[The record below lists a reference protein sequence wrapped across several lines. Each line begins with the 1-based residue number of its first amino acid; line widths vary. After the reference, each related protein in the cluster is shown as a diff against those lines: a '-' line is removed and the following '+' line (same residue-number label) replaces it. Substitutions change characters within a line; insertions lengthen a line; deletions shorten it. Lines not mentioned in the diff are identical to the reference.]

1 MGPRHLLRG
10 ARLYAPN
17 LRVQFTENTVVEGN
31 HLWNWNGSCPVT
43 AASNRARAFC
53 DPPPKGAWDSADPWS
68 PRARADP
75 YPHPKTVE
83 PYFIGVLGSDQ
94 DSQPCEPYPHG
105 AKGPCT
111 PSAPAAWQGP
121 INQLVVIQR
130 NRVLNNGGV
139 VVRGVRACESNP
151 PRLHILDPGSH
162 SCPACVATQHTAN
175 VLVEANVMLNSSVQ
189 RVHVNRTHASNV
201 LVAEG

>member
-17 LRVQFTENTVVEGN
+17 LRVQFTENTVVEGK
-31 HLWNWNGSCPVT
+31 PVELERLL
-43 AASNRARAFC
+43 SRDRGFE
-53 DPPPKGAWDSADPWS
+53 
-68 PRARADP
+68 PRARSVTRPRKA
-75 YPHPKTVE
+75 
-83 PYFIGVLGSDQ
+83 LGTRLTRGRLALGQ
-94 DSQPCEPYPHG
+94 THTR
-105 AKGPCT
+105 T
-111 PSAPAAWQGP
+111 PRRWSHTGFRPRLPAVRALPPRRQGP
-121 INQLVVIQR
+121 VHAVRARRVARAHQPARVVIQR

>member
-1 MGPRHLLRG
+1 MELERLMSRDRG
-10 ARLYAPN
+10 
-17 LRVQFTENTVVEGN
+17 FE
-31 HLWNWNGSCPVT
+31 
-43 AASNRARAFC
+43 
-53 DPPPKGAWDSADPWS
+53 
-68 PRARADP
+68 PRARSVTRARNALGTRLTRVRLALADP

-151 PRLHILDPGSH
+151 PRLHILDPDSH
-162 SCPACVATQHTAN
+162 SCPSCVATQHTAN
-175 VLVEANVMLNSSVQ
+175 VLVEANVVLNSSKIYQNTAGYVSARHLQ
-189 RVHVNRTHASNV
+189 AR
-201 LVAEG
+201 

>member
-1 MGPRHLLRG
+1 MELERLMSRDRG
-10 ARLYAPN
+10 
-17 LRVQFTENTVVEGN
+17 FE
-31 HLWNWNGSCPVT
+31 
-43 AASNRARAFC
+43 
-53 DPPPKGAWDSADPWS
+53 
-68 PRARADP
+68 PRARSVTRARNALGTRLTRVRLALADP

-162 SCPACVATQHTAN
+162 ACPSCVATQHTAN
-175 VLVEANVMLNSSVQ
+175 VLVEANVVLNSSVQ

>member
-1 MGPRHLLRG
+1 MELERLMSRDRG
-10 ARLYAPN
+10 
-17 LRVQFTENTVVEGN
+17 FE
-31 HLWNWNGSCPVT
+31 
-43 AASNRARAFC
+43 
-53 DPPPKGAWDSADPWS
+53 
-68 PRARADP
+68 PRARSVTRARNALGTRLTRVRLALADP

-151 PRLHILDPGSH
+151 ARLHTLDPGSH
-162 SCPACVATQHTAN
+162 SRPACVATQHTAN
-175 VLVEANVMLNSSVQ
+175 VLVEANVVLNSSVQ
-189 RVHVNRTHASNV
+189 RVHVNRTHASHV
-201 LVAEG
+201 LVAEGAEPSRVD